1 MAGNRF
7 NMMVQASSRSLESL
21 IEQALAEIPA
31 LAHAVDN
38 GLQDELKSRLEFQL
52 LLGGWNKQ
60 RGLFVADLEGKLSQ
74 SIMTAREGGAPLRHD
89 RPPQQ
94 SDELSLSLVDDAQVQ
109 KEVAIAHVTQAI
121 EEQSRAELHQLTNF
135 FAALRGIARPLKS
148 DNPLR
153 AALFAQAVAHTID
166 RVPLDADSRYTLMR
180 LAAQPLTISLH
191 RLYASLC
198 KSLRSA
204 QLSGLLTSH
213 GSASKEA
220 ERRQRWLGTV
230 PDMPTQHATPRAAL
244 APAPT
249 SGSHPASSV
258 PSNVPATAA
267 MSPPAALRS
276 VGGNGNGNGNG
287 KDKDK
292 DRQEDHEQHLQAW
305 RRRLRSQL
313 QRQLDRAQTGK
324 LVRRFLLGPWTEVIA
339 LAMFQHGAEASE
351 TRTCMDVV
359 TTLIYSIS
367 PQPDDAARERLRAR
381 LPTLIEA
388 LNRGM
393 EAIALSP
400 MERKDFLDALMRKH
414 GRVLQLPG
422 CLLSR

>member
-1 MAGNRF
+1 M
-7 NMMVQASSRSLESL
+7 
-21 IEQALAEIPA
+21 
-31 LAHAVDN
+31 DN
-38 GLQDELKSRLEFQL
+38 GLQDELKRRLEFQL

-60 RGLFVADLEGKLSQ
+60 RGLFVADLEGRLSQ
-74 SIMTAREGGAPLRHD
+74 SIMTARKGGAPLRHD
-89 RPPQQ
+89 RHAQQ
-94 SDELSLSLVDDAQVQ
+94 SDELSLSLVDDAQVL
-109 KEVAIAHVTQAI
+109 KDVAIAHVTQEI
-121 EEQSRAELHQLTNF
+121 EDQSRAELHQLTNF

-191 RLYASLC
+191 RLYVSLC

-244 APAPT
+244 APAP
-249 SGSHPASSV
+249 SSRPDPDSSV

-267 MSPPAALRS
+267 MSEPAALRS
-276 VGGNGNGNGNG
+276 AGGND

-292 DRQEDHEQHLQAW
+292 DKENGKNRQDHEQHLQAW
-305 RRRLRSQL
+305 RRRLRGQL
-313 QRQLDRAQTGK
+313 QRQLDQAQAGK

-339 LAMFQHGAEASE
+339 QVMFQHGAEASE
-351 TRTCMDVV
+351 TRSCMDVV
-359 TTLIYSIS
+359 TTLIHSIS

-381 LPTLIEA
+381 LPSLIEA

-393 EAIALSP
+393 EAIALP
-400 MERKDFLDALMRKH
+400 AMERKDFLDALMRKH